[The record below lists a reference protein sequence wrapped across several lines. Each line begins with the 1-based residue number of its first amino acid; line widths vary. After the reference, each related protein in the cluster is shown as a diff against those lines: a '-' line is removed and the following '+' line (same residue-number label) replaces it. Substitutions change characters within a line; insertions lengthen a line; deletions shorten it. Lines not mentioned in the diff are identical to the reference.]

1 MAIRPDWPEARSGRG
16 RTPDSILARN
26 AFVGFDAKDC
36 LAGLLRLACNVAR
49 LWRAGRAGNLWQP
62 EMEPFVGV
70 SIADTATHSKQATQF
85 QTAVQFHIC
94 NHLARHLGCSH
105 YSSGGRG
112 RYRNRQASFMTA
124 PPLRAFRTT
133 PRDPKCVELPASHLG
148 KALTAEGF
156 LDTDGEILIDGRVF
170 GRVCADRLVL
180 GSGGYLKG
188 DVVARDV
195 HIGGCLT
202 GRIFALNVTL
212 DSSADVTGR
221 IFHHE
226 VTVAKGARVDARMP
240 WRPPSYFE
248 TLKQLPE
255 PRP

>member
-1 MAIRPDWPEARSGRG
+1 MA
-16 RTPDSILARN
+16 
-26 AFVGFDAKDC
+26 
-36 LAGLLRLACNVAR
+36 
-49 LWRAGRAGNLWQP
+49 
-62 EMEPFVGV
+62 
-70 SIADTATHSKQATQF
+70 
-85 QTAVQFHIC
+85 
-94 NHLARHLGCSH
+94 
-105 YSSGGRG
+105 
-112 RYRNRQASFMTA
+112 A
-124 PPLRAFRTT
+124 PPLRAFRIA
-133 PRDPKCVELPASHLG
+133 PRDPGSAELPASHLG

-156 LDTDGEILIDGRVF
+156 LDTDGDLHIHGKVF

-180 GSGGYLKG
+180 GSGGYLEG

-195 HIGGCLT
+195 QICGRLT

-248 TLKQLPE
+248 SLTQLPE